1 MSLTTKVGFLAGATV
16 VTLSGSAFS
25 GTSADVSYEDLQQ
38 RLDAAEAK
46 ITELSASQNAEWL
59 TEQRAEQVR
68 GLVQDVLADADTRAS
83 LQGSGMTA
91 GYNNGFV
98 VSSNDGNWML
108 RVNGLMQ
115 NRWTMASTNGSLNYA
130 GTGPVATAASR
141 AAGTAGTVDG
151 RQNHHGFEMTRAALN
166 FSGTVA
172 KDYHFN
178 MRLNWTPYNG
188 NNSGTNGSNGNVA
201 GPAELEWAYIQW
213 DLSDQWDIQVGKQK
227 HDVMH
232 NYIVN
237 AENQQAIERSLY
249 TYYWQSSSITNGIK
263 LNYDG
268 DSIRANLMYSS
279 GAANEDTGSILNGSY
294 VGDTTEW
301 NLSGRIAYLGAGTW
315 DQFGEMTSPKGSES
329 GWMLGF
335 GWNVMQLDDDLLSGS
350 GDRPSG
356 SAVGPS
362 FFDSPDTV
370 WQITWDAAYDAGGW
384 NVYGSMSYGTDG
396 NRNAMSVENFQTAAA
411 AGTLIAGRAARPSDF
426 SPQGHQ
432 WGWEVGAGYYL
443 QDDWEAYIRFE
454 WLDPRIRTAV
464 SDEHNNIEILTIGT
478 NWYLSGNNAKL
489 SLDWGYNFDATQ
501 TTMIGGSGYT
511 DWLTSSTGNEWVLRT
526 QLQLYF

>member
-1 MSLTTKVGFLAGATV
+1 MSLTTKVGFLAGAAV

-115 NRWTMASTNGSLNYA
+115 NRWVLADTGQDTNL
-130 GTGPVATAASR
+130 TGLGGV
-141 AAGTAGTVDG
+141 G
-151 RQNHHGFEMTRAALN
+151 RDSHHGFETTRAALN

-188 NNSGTNGSNGNVA
+188 ATGPNGSTGNVP
-201 GPAELEWAYIQW
+201 GPSQLEWAYIQW

-232 NYIVN
+232 SYMVN
-237 AENQQAIERSLY
+237 AENQQVIERSLQ
-249 TYYWQSSSITNGIK
+249 TYYWASSSITNGIK

-268 DSIRANLMYSS
+268 DNIRANVMYSNG
-279 GAANEDTGSILNGSY
+279 GANGDGTYGRDLAS
-294 VGDTTEW
+294 W

-315 DQFGEMTSPKGSES
+315 DQFSETTSPQGSES
-329 GWMLGF
+329 GWMVGM
-335 GWNVMQLDDDLLSGS
+335 GWNVMDLNDDNLPAGTDTDTIWQL
-350 GDRPSG
+350 
-356 SAVGPS
+356 
-362 FFDSPDTV
+362 
-370 WQITWDAAYDAGGW
+370 TWDAAYDAGGW
-384 NVYGSMSYGTDG
+384 NAYGSLSYGDDG
-396 NRNAMSVENFQTAAA
+396 NQNPTS
-411 AGTLIAGRAARPSDF
+411 LITGVDPA
-426 SPQGHQ
+426 GHQ

-443 QDDWEAYIRFE
+443 QADWEAYVRFE
-454 WLDPRIRTAV
+454 WLDPRMETV
-464 SDEHNNIEILTIGT
+464 PNEDHNNIEILTIGT

-489 SLDWGYNFDATQ
+489 SLDWGYNFDRTETAAF
-501 TTMIGGSGYT
+501 GGSGYT
-511 DWLTSSTGNEWVLRT
+511 DWLQSNARNEWVLRT